1 MGVVGSGSFG
11 PRVVMLEYKPCQGKL
26 VTVVMAVTDKQ
37 KVWGIVGGEEPLL
50 MEMR

>member
-1 MGVVGSGSFG
+1 
-11 PRVVMLEYKPCQGKL
+11 L

-50 MEMR
+50 MEMRWKKSDLGM